1 MLKPFL
7 SVRTASCLAAL
18 AFTLAAFTLAARAE
32 DPARAATLAAVPAA
46 PGAHPWPASTTCP
59 RPEYPKEA
67 MQAHWTGVST
77 VAFLIDTEGKVR
89 NAKVLKSSGHDIL
102 DDAALTTLKNCAF
115 RPAMKQGH
123 PVEAWQP
130 IQFVWT
136 LE

>member
-7 SVRTASCLAAL
+7 SVRTASCLTAL
-18 AFTLAAFTLAARAE
+18 SFALVAFTLAARAE
-32 DPARAATLAAVPAA
+32 DPARAATATAAA
-46 PGAHPWPASTTCP
+46 PAAHPWPASTTCP

-102 DDAALTTLKNCAF
+102 DDAALTTLQGCAF
-115 RPAMKQGH
+115 RPAMKNGR

-136 LE
+136 LQ

>member
-7 SVRTASCLAAL
+7 SVPTASCIAGL
-18 AFTLAAFTLAARAE
+18 AFALVAFTLAARAE
-32 DPARAATLAAVPAA
+32 DPARATATAAAPAA
-46 PGAHPWPASTTCP
+46 HPGPSVTTCP

-77 VAFLIDTEGKVR
+77 VAFLIDTDGKVR

-102 DDAALTTLKNCAF
+102 DDAALITLQGCAF
-115 RPAMKQGH
+115 SPTMKNGR

-136 LE
+136 LQ

>member
-7 SVRTASCLAAL
+7 SVRTATCLAAL
-18 AFTLAAFTLAARAE
+18 AFAPAAFTLAARAQ
-32 DPARAATLAAVPAA
+32 DPARPTATSAA
-46 PGAHPWPASTTCP
+46 PAAHPWPASTTCP

-77 VAFLIDTEGKVR
+77 VAFLIDADGKVR
-89 NAKVLKSSGHDIL
+89 DSKILKSSGHDSL
-102 DDAALTTLKNCAF
+102 DDAALTTLKGCAF
-115 RPAMKQGH
+115 RPTMKHGR
-123 PVEAWQP
+123 PVESWQP